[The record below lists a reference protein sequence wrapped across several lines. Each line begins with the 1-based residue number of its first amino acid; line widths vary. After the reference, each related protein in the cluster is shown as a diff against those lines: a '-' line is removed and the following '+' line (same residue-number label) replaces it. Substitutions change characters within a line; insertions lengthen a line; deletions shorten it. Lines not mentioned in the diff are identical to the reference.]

1 MFAGRRSLG
10 VVAIGA
16 KRLEVTMAS
25 VGTALLWLLWAD
37 LVAETNDVAGHQS
50 KPKCRVLSGVSI
62 GGTCA
67 PG

>member
-1 MFAGRRSLG
+1 MFAGRRSFA
-10 VVAIGA
+10 VVTIGA

-25 VGTALLWLLWAD
+25 VGAALLWLLRAD
-37 LVAETNDVAGHQS
+37 LMAKTNDVAGHQS

-62 GGTCA
+62 GGPYA